1 MIYGMNGRSLESSQE
16 WDEFLKTLERRAL
29 LMARVATGFQDEA
42 FDIVQ
47 DAMLGL
53 VKKYRNKP
61 VEELKPLFYRILQN
75 RIRDWYRR
83 QAFRRRWQFWES
95 VASGDE
101 GASFDLVNNLPASE
115 SDDPAG
121 ILLRGESMAA
131 LDAALRKLSLRQQ
144 QTFLLRAWEGLSVSE
159 TAIAMKCSE
168 GTVKAQY
175 FRALHTLRV
184 ELEDH
189 RP

>member
-1 MIYGMNGRSLESSQE
+1 MYTMNERFLETSQALG
-16 WDEFLKTLERRAL
+16 EFLETVERRAL

-83 QAFRRRWQFWES
+83 QAFRRRWQFYGSLEPD
-95 VASGDE
+95 DE
-101 GASFDLVNNLPASE
+101 GTSFDPINNHPAPE
-115 SDDPAG
+115 SYDPAG
-121 ILLRGESMAA
+121 ILLRDEAMIA
-131 LDAALRKLSLRQQ
+131 LDAALRKLPLRQQ
-144 QTFLLRAWEGLSVSE
+144 QTFLLRAWEGLSVAE
-159 TAIAMKCSE
+159 TAMAMKCSE

-189 RP
+189 CP

>member
-1 MIYGMNGRSLESSQE
+1 MYSMNERFLETSQA
-16 WDEFLKTLERRAL
+16 WDEFLKTVERRAL

-83 QAFRRRWQFWES
+83 QAFRRRWQFYGRLEPD
-95 VASGDE
+95 DE
-101 GASFDLVNNLPASE
+101 GASFDPINNLPAPE
-115 SDDPAG
+115 SYDPAG
-121 ILLRGESMAA
+121 ILLRDEAMIA
-131 LDAALRKLSLRQQ
+131 LDAALRKLPLRQQ

-159 TAIAMKCSE
+159 TAMAMKCSE

-175 FRALHTLRV
+175 FRALHALRV

>member
-1 MIYGMNGRSLESSQE
+1 
-16 WDEFLKTLERRAL
+16 
-29 LMARVATGFQDEA
+29 MARVATGFQDEA

-83 QAFRRRWQFWES
+83 QNFRRRWQFWGS
-95 VASGDE
+95 FAPGDE
-101 GASFDLVNNLPASE
+101 GASFDPVNNYPASE
-115 SDDPAG
+115 SEDPAG
-121 ILLRGESMAA
+121 ILLRDEAMTA
-131 LDAALRKLSLRQQ
+131 LDAALRKLPLRQQ